1 MSEKQYTEE
10 EQRNIEVVKRWVEL
24 YNNDA
29 ERLVREIYAPDTVV
43 KTMGAGTY
51 TGTDHFL
58 QIERDVLEAAPRRH
72 FTLNHVHADGNTCIV
87 EVTLHNPDDPRFG
100 EDYELHM
107 AAIMELE
114 NGQIK
119 RDRSYHNIGSEYPL
133 WPGLEE
139 ADPNKPTT

>member
-1 MSEKQYTEE
+1 MAKEYTQQEKD
-10 EQRNIEVVKRWVEL
+10 NIQVVHRWLDL

-29 ERLVREIYAPDTVV
+29 ERLVREIYASDTVV

-58 QIERDVLEAAPRRH
+58 QIERDVLKAAPRRK
-72 FTLNHVHADGNTCIV
+72 FRLNHVHADGNTCIV
-87 EVTLHNPDDPRFG
+87 EVTLLNPDDKRFG
-100 EDYELHM
+100 DKYELHM
-107 AAIMELE
+107 AAIMEIE

-139 ADPNKPTT
+139 ADPNKPK

>member
-1 MSEKQYTEE
+1 MSKKEYTQQEKD
-10 EQRNIEVVKRWVEL
+10 NIAVVHRWLDL

-51 TGTDHFL
+51 SGTDHFL
-58 QIERDVLEAAPRRH
+58 QIERDVLKAAPRRK
-72 FTLNHVHADGNTCIV
+72 FRLNYVHADGNTCIV
-87 EVTLHNPDDPRFG
+87 EVTLLNPDDKRFG
-100 EDYELHM
+100 EKYELHM
-107 AAIMELE
+107 AAIMEIE

-133 WPGLEE
+133 WPGLEA
-139 ADPNKPTT
+139 ADPNKPK

>member
-1 MSEKQYTEE
+1 MSDDKYTQQEKD
-10 EQRNIEVVKRWVEL
+10 NIAVVRRWLEL

-43 KTMGAGTY
+43 RTMGAGTY
-51 TGTDHFL
+51 SGTDHFL
-58 QIERDVLEAAPRRH
+58 RIEREVLKAAPRRS
-72 FTLNHVHADGNTCIV
+72 FRLNHIHADGNTCIV
-87 EVTLHNPDDPRFG
+87 EVTLLNPDDKRFG
-100 EDYELHM
+100 EKYELHM
-107 AAIMELE
+107 AAIMEIE

-139 ADPNKPTT
+139 ADPNKPA